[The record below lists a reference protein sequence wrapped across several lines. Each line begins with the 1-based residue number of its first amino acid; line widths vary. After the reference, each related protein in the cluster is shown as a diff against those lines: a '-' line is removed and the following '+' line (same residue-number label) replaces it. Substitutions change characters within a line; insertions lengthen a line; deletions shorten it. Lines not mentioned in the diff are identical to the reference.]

1 MNRSDVLGRS
11 RAVLVLPADSPCATV
26 PKGRG
31 GFRRNGRGCV
41 IMGWQQ
47 IQGRE
52 RQFQQQGIT
61 TSALCMGG
69 KGRWPTAACITVTG
83 RGCAGPPSHEA
94 EHILPFSHC
103 GHHCGAPLWHKEPC
117 SHAVVPALGFTSPNT
132 RSPLVVASSCQNTFT
147 AFPCRAQVSLAA
159 I

>member
-1 MNRSDVLGRS
+1 VVRVYFQPGAELWNRADVNRSDVLGRS

-31 GFRRNGRGCV
+31 GFHRNGRGCV

-83 RGCAGPPSHEA
+83 RGCAGPHPMKQNTFC
-94 EHILPFSHC
+94 LFLTV
-103 GHHCGAPLWHKEPC
+103 GTT
-117 SHAVVPALGFTSPNT
+117 VVHPYGT
-132 RSPLVVASSCQNTFT
+132 RSPAATPLSLHWASPPQKH
-147 AFPCRAQVSLAA
+147 
-159 I
+159 